1 MSKFS
6 VSLLPTEVERN
17 TITLVKTLRKN
28 EGWSQEELAERSGVS
43 LGSVKRFETKGKIS
57 YESLLQLLYTLN
69 YLESFNSVLKPENN
83 RDIEQLFSI

>member
-28 EGWSQEELAERSGVS
+28 EGWSQAELAERSGVS
-43 LGSVKRFETKGKIS
+43 LGSIKRFETKGKIS

-69 YLESFNSVLKPENN
+69 YLESFYSVLKLENN
-83 RDIEQLFSI
+83 QDIEQLFSI